1 MHRSGL
7 ATGLTRLLLLALAL
21 SLVTGCARFGWF
33 KNREDPIETLP
44 VDQLYDMAKGALE
57 ANNYARAE
65 RIYQRLVAR
74 FPFGPYTEQSQ
85 LELAYAQFKGNKK
98 EDATSTINR
107 FIRTYPAHPD
117 VAYAYY
123 LRALI
128 NFESD
133 RNLLTRVAR
142 IDATTRDMSAA
153 RQSFA
158 DFGELIRRHP
168 DTRYALDARDR
179 MIHLRNRM
187 AQHEINVA
195 TFYLQRGAWVA
206 AQRRGQFVLENFPQ
220 SVHTGD
226 ALAVI
231 AESYVRLGQEDL
243 AADARRVLV
252 SNAPEHPYLRGG
264 WPAKESFWRKLV
276 PLGESRN

>member
-7 ATGLTRLLLLALAL
+7 ATGLVRLLLLALAL

-33 KNREDPIETLP
+33 KGREDPIETLP
-44 VDQLYDMAKGALE
+44 VDELYDMAKGALKV
-57 ANNYARAE
+57 NNYARAE

-98 EDATSTINR
+98 EEATSTVNR

-123 LRALI
+123 LRALV
-128 NFESD
+128 NFETD
-133 RNLLTRVAR
+133 TNVLTRLAR

-168 DTRYALDARDR
+168 DTRYAVDARDR

-231 AESYVRLGQEDL
+231 AESYVRLGQDDL
-243 AADARRVLV
+243 AADARRVLEG
-252 SNAPEHPYLRGG
+252 NAPEHPYLRGG
-264 WPAKESFWRKLV
+264 WPAEESFWRKLV
-276 PLGESRN
+276 PLGGLRN

>member
-7 ATGLTRLLLLALAL
+7 ATAFTRLLLLALAL

-33 KNREDPIETLP
+33 KSREDPIETLP
-44 VDQLYDMAKGALE
+44 VDQLYDMAKGALKG
-57 ANNYARAE
+57 NNFAKAE

-107 FIRTYPAHPD
+107 FIRTYPAHSD
-117 VAYAYY
+117 IAYAYY

-133 RNLLTRVAR
+133 SNLLTRVAR

-179 MIHLRNRM
+179 MIHLRNRL

-231 AESYVRLGQEDL
+231 AESYVRLGQDDL
-243 AADARRVLV
+243 ATDARRVLEA
-252 SNAPEHPYLRGG
+252 NAPDHPYLGGG
-264 WPAKESFWRKLV
+264 WPAEESFWRKLV
-276 PLGESRN
+276 PLGGLRN